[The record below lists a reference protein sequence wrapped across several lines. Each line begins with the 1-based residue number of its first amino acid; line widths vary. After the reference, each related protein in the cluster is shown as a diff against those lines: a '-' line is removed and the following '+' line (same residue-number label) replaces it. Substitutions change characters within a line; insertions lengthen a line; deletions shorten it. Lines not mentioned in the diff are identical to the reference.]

1 MHRATLA
8 AREAADQVSVRA
20 YEGKMQLR
28 KVVSGVAT
36 TVDFNDVD
44 SPAGD
49 AFGLWARC
57 IGSRCK

>member
-1 MHRATLA
+1 VQL
-8 AREAADQVSVRA
+8 QVSVRA